1 MDELQLWENR
11 ANDSFGTLVN
21 HVYDV
26 TKEVLD
32 CYSYTDELGINYS
45 IIKNILISYEL
56 DGNVRFYL
64 NELKG
69 VLTEY
74 DICNFE
80 EPSESNYTKLAEEIL
95 KFENSLN

>member
-11 ANDSFGTLVN
+11 KHDKFGTLVN
-21 HVYDV
+21 YAHDI
-26 TKEVLD
+26 TKEVLG
-32 CYSYTDELGINYS
+32 YSYTDELGIKYN
-45 IIKNILISYEL
+45 IIKTILIGYMLSG
-56 DGNVRFYL
+56 DVTFYL
-64 NELKG
+64 NELKE

-80 EPSESNYTKLAEEIL
+80 EPSESNYPKLTKEIL

>member
-21 HVYDV
+21 HVYNV
-26 TKEVLD
+26 TKEVLG
-32 CYSYTDELGINYS
+32 YSYTDEFGIKYN

-56 DGNVRFYL
+56 DGDARFYL
-64 NELKG
+64 NELKE

-80 EPSESNYTKLAEEIL
+80 EPSESNYPKLAEEIL

>member
-26 TKEVLD
+26 TKEVLG
-32 CYSYTDELGINYS
+32 YSYTDEFGIKYS
-45 IIKNILISYEL
+45 VIKNVLISYML

-64 NELKG
+64 NELKE

-80 EPSESNYTKLAEEIL
+80 EPSESNYPKLAEEIL
-95 KFENSLN
+95 EFENSLN

>member
-1 MDELQLWENR
+1 MDELQLLENR

-21 HVYDV
+21 HAYDV
-26 TKEVLD
+26 TKEVLG
-32 CYSYTDELGINYS
+32 YSYTDEFGIKYN
-45 IIKNILISYEL
+45 IIKNILISYML
-56 DGNVRFYL
+56 DGDVRFYL
-64 NELKG
+64 NELKE

-80 EPSESNYTKLAEEIL
+80 EPSESNYPKLTKKIL

>member
-21 HVYDV
+21 HAYDV
-26 TKEVLD
+26 TKEVLG
-32 CYSYTDELGINYS
+32 YSYTDELGIKYS
-45 IIKNILISYEL
+45 VLKNVLISYML

-64 NELKG
+64 NELKE

-80 EPSESNYTKLAEEIL
+80 EPNESNYTKLAEEIL
-95 KFENSLN
+95 EFENSLN

>member
-21 HVYDV
+21 HAYDV
-26 TKEVLD
+26 TKEVLG
-32 CYSYTDELGINYS
+32 YSYTNEFGIKYN
-45 IIKNILISYEL
+45 IIKNILISYML

-64 NELKG
+64 NELKE

-80 EPSESNYTKLAEEIL
+80 EPSESNYPKLAEEIL
-95 KFENSLN
+95 EFENSLN

>member
-21 HVYDV
+21 HAYNV
-26 TKEVLD
+26 TKEVLG
-32 CYSYTDELGINYS
+32 YSYTDELGIKYS
-45 IIKNILISYEL
+45 IIKNILIGYML
-56 DGNVRFYL
+56 NGDARFYL
-64 NELKG
+64 NELKE

-80 EPSESNYTKLAEEIL
+80 EPSESNYPKLTKKIL